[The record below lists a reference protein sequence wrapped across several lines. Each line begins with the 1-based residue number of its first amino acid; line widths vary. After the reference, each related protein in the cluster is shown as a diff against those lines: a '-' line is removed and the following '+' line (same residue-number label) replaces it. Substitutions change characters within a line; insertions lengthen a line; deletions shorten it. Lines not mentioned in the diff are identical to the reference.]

1 MLRLH
6 ILASGS
12 RGNASVIED
21 AATGRAVL
29 IDCGISKKDFLAR
42 CAEARFDPTGIEAVL
57 VTHEHTDHTKGLGV
71 VLRGLAKLGAHPDV
85 FANPATCAAS
95 KPLQEMAETHRVLPF
110 GADVFASDD
119 SMVASDEH
127 AEAEKRTTEST
138 GSIDVHTTGIGIV
151 QKSSYP
157 TELELAGMRIF
168 PFATSHDAAA
178 SFGFRVECDGDALGF
193 MTDSG
198 VVTPAA
204 HDALQNV
211 RLLALECN
219 HDSRMLERG
228 PYPFVVK
235 QRIASDCGH
244 LSNAQASDELAA
256 LLSNRLEAVAAMHI
270 SENNNE
276 YDLALKTFAETLTRE
291 GHSARACCGYQG
303 RLTSI
308 G

>member
-12 RGNASVIED
+12 RGNASVVED
-21 AATGRAVL
+21 AATGHAVL
-29 IDCGISKKDFLAR
+29 IDCGISKKDFMAR
-42 CAEARFDPTGIEAVL
+42 CADAGFDPTCIEAVL

-71 VLRGLAKLGAHPDV
+71 VLRGLAKLGAYPTIY
-85 FANPATCAAS
+85 ANPATSAAS
-95 KPLQEMAETHRVLPF
+95 KPLQEIAETHLVLPF
-110 GADVFASDD
+110 GADALSV
-119 SMVASDEH
+119 
-127 AEAEKRTTEST
+127 RST
-138 GSIDVHTTGIGIV
+138 D
-151 QKSSYP
+151 
-157 TELELAGMRIF
+157 LEIAGMRIF
-168 PFATSHDAAA
+168 AFGTSHDAAA
-178 SFGFRVECDGDALGF
+178 SFGFRIECDGDALGF

-198 VVTPAA
+198 IVTPAA
-204 HDALQNV
+204 HEALQDV

-228 PYPFVVK
+228 PYPFMVK
-235 QRIASDCGH
+235 QRIASDRGH
-244 LSNAQASDELAA
+244 LSNDQASDELTA

-276 YDLALKTFAETLTRE
+276 YDLALKTFTETLARE

-303 RLTSI
+303 RLTDV

>member
-29 IDCGISKKDFLAR
+29 IDCGISKKDFMAR
-42 CAEARFDPTGIEAVL
+42 CAEAAFDPARIEAIL

-71 VLRGLAKLGAHPDV
+71 MLRGLAKLGARPDV
-85 FANPATCAAS
+85 FANPATFAAS
-95 KPLQEMAETHRVLPF
+95 KPLQEIAETHRVLSF
-110 GADVFASDD
+110 GADASG
-119 SMVASDEH
+119 
-127 AEAEKRTTEST
+127 T
-138 GSIDVHTTGIGIV
+138 GKADIGIA
-151 QKSSYP
+151 QKSGRP

-168 PFATSHDAAA
+168 PFVTSHDAAA
-178 SFGFRVECDGDALGF
+178 SFGFRIECDGDALGF

-198 VVTPAA
+198 IVTPAA
-204 HDALQNV
+204 HDALQDV

-228 PYPFVVK
+228 PYPYVVK
-235 QRIASDCGH
+235 QRIASDRGH
-244 LSNAQASDELAA
+244 LSNTQASDELAA

-276 YDLALKTFAETLTRE
+276 YDLALKTFAETLARE
-291 GHSARACCGYQG
+291 DHSARVCCGYQG

>member
-1 MLRLH
+1 MHCTWRALECRAYTENRMLRLH

-21 AATGRAVL
+21 ADTGRAVL
-29 IDCGISKKDFLAR
+29 IDCGISKKDFMAR
-42 CAEARFDPTGIEAVL
+42 CAEADFDPARIEAIL

-71 VLRGLAKLGAHPDV
+71 VLRGLAKLDARPDV
-85 FANPATCAAS
+85 FANPATLAAS
-95 KPLQEMAETHRVLPF
+95 KPLQEIAETHRVLSF
-110 GADVFASDD
+110 GADVS
-119 SMVASDEH
+119 
-127 AEAEKRTTEST
+127 
-138 GSIDVHTTGIGIV
+138 GSGKAGVGIV
-151 QKSSYP
+151 QKSGRP

-168 PFATSHDAAA
+168 PFVTSHDAAA
-178 SFGFRVECDGDALGF
+178 SFGFRIECDGDVVGF

-198 VVTPAA
+198 IVTPAA
-204 HDALQNV
+204 HDALQDV

-219 HDSRMLERG
+219 HDSKMLERG
-228 PYPFVVK
+228 PYPYVVK
-235 QRIASDCGH
+235 QRIASELGH
-244 LSNAQASDELAA
+244 LSNAQASDELAS

-276 YDLALKTFAETLTRE
+276 YDLALKTFAETLARE
-291 GHSARACCGYQG
+291 DHSARVCCGYQG

>member
-1 MLRLH
+1 MLKLH

-21 AATGRAVL
+21 ADTGRAVL
-29 IDCGISKKDFLAR
+29 IDCGISKKDFMAR
-42 CAEARFDPTGIEAVL
+42 CAEADFNPARIEAIL

-71 VLRGLAKLGAHPDV
+71 VLRGLAKLDAHPDV
-85 FANPATCAAS
+85 FANPATLAAS
-95 KPLQEMAETHRVLPF
+95 KPLQEVAETHHVLSF
-110 GADVFASDD
+110 GTDASG
-119 SMVASDEH
+119 
-127 AEAEKRTTEST
+127 T
-138 GSIDVHTTGIGIV
+138 GKAGIGIV
-151 QKSSYP
+151 QKSGRP

-198 VVTPAA
+198 IVTPAA
-204 HDALQNV
+204 HDALQDV

-219 HDSRMLERG
+219 HDSKMLERG
-228 PYPFVVK
+228 PYPYVVK
-235 QRIASDCGH
+235 QRIASELGH
-244 LSNAQASDELAA
+244 LSNAQASDELAS

-276 YDLALKTFAETLTRE
+276 YDLALKTFAETLARE
-291 GHSARACCGYQG
+291 GHSARVCCGYQG
-303 RLTSI
+303 RLTSLT
-308 G
+308 

>member
-21 AATGRAVL
+21 ADTGRAVL
-29 IDCGISKKDFLAR
+29 IDCGISKKDFMAR
-42 CAEARFDPTGIEAVL
+42 CAEADFDPARIEAIL

-71 VLRGLAKLGAHPDV
+71 VLRGLAKLDARPDV
-85 FANPATCAAS
+85 FANPATLAAS
-95 KPLQEMAETHRVLPF
+95 KPLQEIAETHRVLSF
-110 GADVFASDD
+110 GADASG
-119 SMVASDEH
+119 
-127 AEAEKRTTEST
+127 T
-138 GSIDVHTTGIGIV
+138 GKAGIGIA
-151 QKSSYP
+151 QKSGRP

-168 PFATSHDAAA
+168 PFVTSHDAAA
-178 SFGFRVECDGDALGF
+178 SFGFRIECDGDVVGF

-198 VVTPAA
+198 IVTPAA
-204 HDALQNV
+204 HDALQDV

-219 HDSRMLERG
+219 HDSKMLERG
-228 PYPFVVK
+228 PYPYVVK
-235 QRIASDCGH
+235 QRIASEFGH
-244 LSNAQASDELAA
+244 LSNAQASDELAS

-276 YDLALKTFAETLTRE
+276 YDLALKTFAETLARE
-291 GHSARACCGYQG
+291 NHSARVCCGYQG

>member
-12 RGNASVIED
+12 RGNASVVED

-29 IDCGISKKDFLAR
+29 IDCGISKKDFMTR
-42 CAEARFDPTGIEAVL
+42 CADAGFDPTRIEAVL

-71 VLRGLAKLGAHPDV
+71 VLRGLAKLGAHPTIY
-85 FANPATCAAS
+85 ANPATSAAS
-95 KPLQEMAETHRVLPF
+95 KPLQEIAETHLVLPF
-110 GADVFASDD
+110 GTDALSV
-119 SMVASDEH
+119 
-127 AEAEKRTTEST
+127 RST
-138 GSIDVHTTGIGIV
+138 D
-151 QKSSYP
+151 
-157 TELELAGMRIF
+157 LEIAGMRIF
-168 PFATSHDAAA
+168 PFGTSHDAAA
-178 SFGFRVECDGDALGF
+178 SFGFRIECDGDALGF

-198 VVTPAA
+198 IVTPAA
-204 HDALQNV
+204 HEALQDV

-228 PYPFVVK
+228 PYPFMVK
-235 QRIASDCGH
+235 QRIASDRGH
-244 LSNAQASDELAA
+244 LSNDQASDELTA

-276 YDLALKTFAETLTRE
+276 YDLALKTFTETLARE

-303 RLTSI
+303 RLTDV